1 MTPTGGTCRRWKTRL
16 LLVVCLLGWVGS
28 ATGRPVAPPDTTTQ
42 WAFDDAPLRDVLSA
56 IEARTELRFLYR
68 DALIAGRTVSLRT
81 SGDVLSALR
90 TALQQHN
97 LRLQVD
103 AGRQQ
108 AIITPRPPGTAPA
121 PPPLLLTGIVLD
133 AAHGTPL
140 PLATLSWTTAGRV
153 RGVAADKE
161 GHFRIPLKDA
171 LARRDTLQLR
181 VSYVGYAAQTLHLP
195 LRPPPSDLAVRLQQA
210 TATGPSVVVQS
221 EALASDV
228 DTTWRA
234 LMRPSLHAAL
244 GEPSVLRALQP
255 LPSIAI
261 TPTLAA
267 GTVVRGSPAD
277 GFDVRLDGMTLFNQT
292 HLFGLFDA
300 FNDDVLDT
308 VGFYYGVPPVR
319 YPGPPGGTIAFRTR
333 TGSATTT
340 QAHAGLSNTAAELTL
355 EGPLADGRASWLLS
369 ARRSYFDAVRWMN
382 TTQLLVQGL
391 GVDPKSSAP
400 STGRPL
406 NLTELRPTDPD
417 AMFYDVHGSLVVRGR
432 SGTRLSVSAYA
443 GGDATQQSAERL
455 FITPA
460 DGRFDNQ
467 LRLLPVSTDSDWG
480 NEAASVTLHL
490 PMTTTRSSRHTLA
503 VSRYHAMLQR
513 AGFATGAIRVANPG
527 ALQREGIVDNEL
539 WLGTWTQVVEST
551 SSSGRSSWT
560 AGYALAGYDLTY
572 TERIVDVTGYTQR
585 RQAAQGDAF
594 AEVDRTWTPWL
605 RTRAGLRTHVFSRGP
620 FTRLS
625 PRLHVTSTPH
635 PALSFGL
642 GYSRT
647 HQFVHRLS
655 REGES
660 TIDVWV
666 MSSERQPPHTA
677 DHVTARGTARLSE
690 AVTLRVEGYWKEQRD
705 VRLHRSEVLGIA
717 GVPSR
722 TQDGR
727 PFLNQ
732 NTLRAR
738 GLETMVRVD
747 AGGIQWTGSHT
758 LSSVRLRRTTS
769 NGAAIDVYAPWD
781 RRHQAALR
789 MTAPITDHVTAV
801 ATGLYASGEPDML
814 DVFASNGADTGVRLR
829 PYHRLDAGVQV
840 QGDWGGSRWTLRVMV
855 QNLYDRDN
863 PWYRD
868 AVPVVVPT
876 DNQVRPQFSTAVRS
890 VYDLGVQPSFSL
902 EASW

>member
-1 MTPTGGTCRRWKTRL
+1 MTSTGRTWGRWNAGL
-16 LLVVCLLGWVGS
+16 LLVLCLLGSW
-28 ATGRPVAPPDTTTQ
+28 RPAAARSVALPDTTTQ
-42 WAFDDAPLRDVLSA
+42 WVFDDAPLRDVLTA
-56 IEARTELRFLYR
+56 IEARLDLRFLYR

-90 TALQQHN
+90 TALRRHD

-108 AIITPRPPGTAPA
+108 AIITQQPSGAMPDP
-121 PPPLLLTGIVLD
+121 PPPLVTGVVLD
-133 AAHGTPL
+133 AAQGTPL
-140 PLATLSWTTAGRV
+140 PLATLSWTTDGRV
-153 RGVAADKE
+153 RGVAAAPE
-161 GHFRIPLKDA
+161 GHFRIRLTNA
-171 LARRDTLQLR
+171 LARRDTLRLR
-181 VSYVGYAAQTLHLP
+181 VSYVGYAARTIRLP
-195 LRPPPSDLAVRLQQA
+195 LDPLPSDLAVRLERMP
-210 TATGPSVVVQS
+210 TTGPSVIVKS
-221 EALASDV
+221 EALSSDV

-234 LMRPSLHAAL
+234 LMRPSLHASL

-319 YPGPPGGTIAFRTR
+319 YPGPPGGTLAFRTR
-333 TGSATTT
+333 TGSATTV

-369 ARRSYFDAVRWMN
+369 ARRSYFDAVRWLN
-382 TTQLLVQGL
+382 ATQLLVQGL
-391 GVDPKSSAP
+391 GVDPNSSAP
-400 STGRPL
+400 STGRTL
-406 NLTELRPTDPD
+406 NLTELRPSTPD
-417 AMFYDVHGSLVVRGR
+417 ATFYDVHSSLVLRNR
-432 SGTRLSVSAYA
+432 SGARFTVSAYA
-443 GGDATQQSAERL
+443 GGDVIQQSAERL
-455 FITPA
+455 FVTPS

-467 LRLLPVSTDSDWG
+467 VRLLPVSAASDWG
-480 NEAASVTLHL
+480 NEAASVNLHL
-490 PMTTTRSSRHTLA
+490 PITSTLYSRHTLA
-503 VSRYHAMLQR
+503 VSRYHADVQR
-513 AGFATGAIRVANPG
+513 TGFATDSVRVTQPD
-527 ALQREGIVDNEL
+527 ALQREGRVNNEL
-539 WLGTWTQVVEST
+539 WLGTWTQTVEGTT
-551 SSSGRSSWT
+551 SGGSSWT

-572 TERIVDVTGYTQR
+572 AERILGVTGYTQE
-585 RQAAQGDAF
+585 RQAGQIDGF
-594 AEVDRTWTPWL
+594 AEIDHAWTPWL
-605 RTRAGLRTHVFSRGP
+605 RTLTGLRTHVFSRGP

-625 PRLHVTSTPH
+625 PRMHVTATPH
-635 PALSFGL
+635 PAFSFGL

-655 REGES
+655 QEGES
-660 TIDVWV
+660 TMDVWV

-677 DHVTARGTARLSE
+677 DHVTARGTARLSD
-690 AVTLRVEGYWKEQRD
+690 AVTLQVEGYWKEQRD
-705 VRLHRSEVLGIA
+705 VRLHLSEVLGIA
-717 GVPSR
+717 GLPTR

-727 PFLNQ
+727 PFLND

-747 AGGIQWTGSHT
+747 AGGMQWTGSHT
-758 LSSVRLRRTTS
+758 LSSVRLRRTTRV
-769 NGAAIDVYAPWD
+769 GDVVDVYAPWD
-781 RRHQAALR
+781 RRHQASLR
-789 MTAPITDHVTAV
+789 VTAPLTDGFTAV

-814 DVFASNGADTGVRLR
+814 GVLANGTDSSVRLR
-829 PYHRLDAGVQV
+829 PYHRLDAGVQL
-840 QGDWGGSRWTLRVMV
+840 QGHWVGSRWTLRVMV

-868 AVPVVVPT
+868 AVPVVLPA
-876 DNQVRPQFSTAVRS
+876 DNRQRSQFSTALRS
-890 VYDLGVQPSFSL
+890 VYDLGVQPAFSV